1 MATNPFDQFDSAQPA
16 ANAFDQFDGPTQKPK
31 GFMSDVGTALK
42 QGVQQLPGALTGL
55 ADIPLGL
62 AGMNRLVSRAAERL
76 GEASGFQ
83 PGKWAQ
89 ETAQQYSPETQAS
102 RAEIDKAWEDPNAG
116 ALDVAGAYLRNPRA
130 TALNVVQSVP
140 SIVAGGVAGRVAGL
154 AGLASAPVRAA
165 VGEGAVMAGQQMD
178 QIDDQVDPQKA
189 ALAALGTGAAG
200 AAAGALGGQAAA
212 RMGVRDIDTT
222 LAGGAAAQAA
232 RAPGVVGRVARGAA
246 HEAAE
251 EAAQSAVEQGAQN
264 WAEGKALTEGMA
276 RNVVEGSLAGGV
288 MGAGAGAVP
297 LSRRLGL
304 DPNAGP
310 LSAAA
315 ATAVDSGATLA
326 LPAPTVTVD
335 GEGTART
342 AEQRQAERDV
352 PGPVETGAIGE
363 GRNSEQVPEPAPF
376 PAPELQPAL
385 EYSAPPALGYDTAPT
400 DTLIT
405 GADGTVRQET
415 RAEAINRAQAQ
426 GEQQAVED
434 AEAQRRA
441 DLGMPPLTPVEQVRA
456 GPARGETLELGAD
469 GVARPVDLL
478 PQPTN
483 RLRAGRAAREAGP
496 GYEPVQV
503 EGGWNVRPI
512 TSETGAAAAPEAARI
527 TLESGRNG
535 DGAAGEPGRLVAGA
549 GDGRRADAGPGLGDA
564 GRPQLGGPARR
575 GSDAAA
581 GAVARGQDD
590 LAVPAGGADAAV
602 APRALPA
609 PATALDQAA
618 HAAATSPTNDLPEPT
633 QAQKEAG
640 NYKVGRIKVHGL
652 DISVENP
659 KGSTRSGT
667 GPDGAAWAHEMSDH
681 YGYIRRTEG
690 ADGDQVDVYVGPRP
704 DSQKVYV
711 VDQLDQQT
719 GGFDEVKA
727 MLGYPNRLA
736 AVRAYRSNF
745 DAGWKVGPVTEM
757 SVEQFKAWVADRK
770 QSRLPAAQ
778 AMGASDAKDVPGARV
793 ERSPAVQ
800 AVGQRQGSVRKSEQP
815 LLSQLRRQGRDD
827 LPGVAGQLP
836 RVPGGRGAAPESAA
850 FARPDQQR
858 PAVPAGQRAVG
869 DQARAGAQPTQER
882 AAGARRPDPDA
893 GGVGRGDRSGAVDA
907 PLPDQSGRN
916 DRGASADRAAPQ
928 RPQAEPVRAVER
940 PSAGREV
947 SPDAGQQRP
956 ASGGRGANAAIEDV
970 GEKIGGARKDTAVR
984 GAATAKPRRAGDDDR
999 PAWARRFKIDQV
1011 VLSTRASE
1019 AGRWVIRDGRS
1030 QDRLGQD
1037 RQLGRASFAT
1047 REEAEAAL
1055 PLLAVAMKHRPVP
1068 LSGGKW
1074 EIWRDVTDRKRV
1086 KVVDQAFDS
1095 RETALA
1101 YMAAN
1106 AAAIIETN
1114 TTFGEADLPVPE
1126 NKRREGPARRQGD
1139 VDGQAFRDT
1148 FGFRGV
1154 EFGNWNAQAER
1165 QELMNEAY
1173 DGLLDLA
1180 EVVGVPPRAISL
1192 NGDLALAFGA
1202 RGQGLSSA
1210 RAHYEQQRA
1219 VINLTKMKG
1228 AGALAHEWFHAL
1240 DHYLGRQ
1247 DGKAA
1252 AQWTTEADGT
1262 RTLKAKGGE
1271 FDMASG
1277 GFSRRDS
1284 GVRAE
1289 LREAYEHVMR
1299 TMVYKAEKFVQDS
1312 AKAEAFVAQTRE
1324 QVAQAL
1330 DGIRKDLAAEK
1341 TYGKRFIKPAT
1352 AEQLAAFD
1360 ALAKPIV
1367 DGVALE
1373 TEARASGTASR
1384 GRLTGWRW
1392 TNDALD
1398 QISEIYK
1405 AVRGRSGFDSTNRN
1419 GVLDGLRNHMAR
1431 YSQRLKMLADAQQN
1445 TTAERRVPTEFAMDA
1460 RSLDQGR
1467 GTDYWTTPHELAA
1480 RAFQGYVQD
1489 RLAERGGRSPFL
1501 NYAPEDAAIL
1511 TPWGWK
1517 RPYPA
1522 GRERVEINAAFDR
1535 MLGVLEARTGDDGN
1549 VVLSRA
1555 AEAQQARAE
1564 SAGAAEIRRAVEQT
1578 VAGWKNAPP
1587 VVVVANPRSDGVHP
1601 RVRAHYTRPGAIVPN
1616 GSYYGGTVYLFTDH
1630 LQNPAE
1636 AQRVLF
1642 HEALGHAGLRGFF
1655 GPALNGVLDQVA
1667 AARADQVRAKA
1678 ASYGF
1683 DVDNQRQRRMAA
1695 EEVLAEMAEQN
1706 PQLPLVRRAIAAIR
1720 TWLRENI
1727 PALRDLALSDA
1738 EIVRNFLLPARGF
1751 IERGPAAERAPSSA
1765 VPVSAR
1771 AISAAVSAVPDTE
1784 KARFLQG
1791 TAILDLPGGQAP
1803 VGYPALRAWATKLFE
1818 DAGGRVTHPVLG
1830 DVLLDLRS
1838 VRDSMAHMMNPFK
1851 AEAFAAVPEVLRKG
1865 VVVLSATEGIE
1876 DSFYVSAPVRIKGAD
1891 DIVTVLVRRN
1901 PTTQRM
1907 YLHSVATKEYL
1918 LTRLDSRATA
1928 GAAPHTGEARSGD
1941 APIVTGAQEMAGLPN
1956 PRVSGA
1962 DAEASKERSGSSNP
1976 GSPKKD
1982 PLKARDSGADT
1993 AAAASGRT
2001 GKVAS
2006 GEVASVL
2013 RRLLSMKLDGQ
2024 DAARA
2029 PSSRMPAALEKGNG
2043 SEMSG
2048 VASDVAAGPVH
2059 PTGSE
2064 PSGATVEEP
2073 ARAIKSKAAGEPPMS
2088 SQAALGSSMGTMTP
2102 AQEAA
2107 WKRVAQLR
2115 QVPTLKERFDSLRA
2129 NLGTKVR
2136 QGVLDQFAPI
2146 KEISPEAYMQARL
2159 SKGSD
2164 GTMEAALLYGRPF
2177 LRDGAAD
2184 VDIKDG
2190 GFAQVLAS
2198 LKGEHDRFLMWVA
2211 ARRAERLQAEGKEN
2225 LFTSQDIGALK
2236 TLNAGRFDDGT
2247 ARTPVYAK
2255 ALRDL
2260 NAFND
2265 SVLAMAEESGLID
2278 PEARA
2283 LFKDQPYV
2291 PFYRVMEEGDM
2302 RGPKFSSGL
2311 VNQQA
2316 FKKLKGGSQQLNADL
2331 LENMLLNWSHLYSA
2345 AARNRAA
2352 QATMD
2357 AAEKLAVA
2365 HQVPEGTK
2373 GAVRVLRAGV
2383 AEHWAIEDPYLL
2395 DAVAALH
2402 YSPSPLM
2409 KPLAAMKNV
2418 LTYTVTVNPT
2428 FKIRNLI
2435 RDSLS
2440 AISQADLSYNPLRNV
2455 AGGWK
2460 ATAADSQIYASM
2472 LASGG
2477 TIRFGTQENSARL
2490 RAQVEK
2496 LGGQVLDKEGW
2507 RKLADQVRTVWS
2519 AYEEFGDRVENVN
2532 RAALYEQLVKKGHSH
2547 AEASFMARDLMDF
2560 SLSGAWPVVR
2570 LLGQSVPFFNA
2581 RLQGL
2586 YKLGRAAAEDPRR
2599 FGTMAAAVSLAS
2611 LGLMAAY
2618 QDDDDWKK
2626 REDWDRDAYW
2636 WFKVG
2641 GTAFRIPK
2649 PFELGA
2655 IGTIA
2660 ERSAELLFNDEMT
2673 GKRFGKR
2680 ISDMVF
2686 GTFAMDPTP
2695 QIIKPLLDVYANKDS
2710 FTGRAIEGMSDERLR
2725 PQDRAGERTTEVA
2738 RFLGQLGLPDP
2749 VQLAKGEYSGLSPK
2763 QIDFLL
2769 RGYFG
2774 WVGTTAAQLG
2784 DRALRPLM
2792 DRGERPAMELRDA
2805 FVAGNFVE
2813 SLPSG
2818 SSRYVTQLYDRARQ
2832 VDQAYASYRDA
2843 LKRGDTEKAAQIR
2856 EEEGGNLLARRRVNH
2871 AKEQLANINAQARMV
2886 EASRTLTA
2894 EEKRVRLDA
2903 IEERRDRV
2911 ARMASVQ

>member
-1 MATNPFDQFDSAQPA
+1 MAANPFDQFDSATTA
-16 ANAFDQFDGPTQKPK
+16 ANPFDQFDGPASKPK

-62 AGMNRLVSRAAERL
+62 AGMNRPVSRAAERL
-76 GEASGFQ
+76 GEVTGFQ

-89 ETAQQYSPETQAS
+89 ETAQQYSPETQAA
-102 RAEIDKAWEDPNAG
+102 RADIDAAWNDPNAG

-130 TALNVVQSVP
+130 TALNVVQSMP
-140 SIVAGGVAGRVAGL
+140 SIVAGGIAGRVAGL
-154 AGLASAPVRAA
+154 AGLASAPARAA
-165 VGEGAVMAGQQMD
+165 LGEGAVMAGQQMD

-200 AAAGALGGQAAA
+200 AAAGAVGGRVAA

-232 RAPGVVGRVARGAA
+232 RAPGVAGRVASGAA

-264 WAEGKALTEGMA
+264 WAEGKDLTAGMA
-276 RNVVEGSLAGGV
+276 RNVVEGALAGGV

-297 LSRRLGL
+297 LSRRMGL

-315 ATAVDSGATLA
+315 ATAVDTGATLA

-342 AEQRQAERDV
+342 AEQRQAERDA
-352 PGPVETGAIGE
+352 PGPVETGAVGQ
-363 GRNSEQVPEPAPF
+363 GRNSEEVPAAAPF

-400 DTLIT
+400 DTLIAD
-405 GADGTVRQET
+405 ADGTVRQET
-415 RAEAINRAQAQ
+415 RAEAINRAQVQ
-426 GEQQAVED
+426 GEQQAAED

-441 DLGMPPLTPVEQVRA
+441 DLGMPPLTSVEQVRP

-503 EGGWNVRPI
+503 EGGWNVRRI

-527 TLESGRNG
+527 KLESGRNR
-535 DGAAGEPGRLVAGA
+535 DGPAGEPGGLAAGA
-549 GDGRRADAGPGLGDA
+549 GDGRRANAGSGLGNA
-564 GRPQLGGPARR
+564 GRAQPGRPAGGLEP
-575 GSDAAA
+575 AAA
-581 GAVARGQDD
+581 GPVARGQDD
-590 LAVPAGGADAAV
+590 LAVPARGTDVAV

-609 PATALDQAA
+609 PSTPLDQAA
-618 HAAATSPTNDLPEPT
+618 HAAATSPTNARPEPT
-633 QAQKEAG
+633 PAQKEAG
-640 NYKVGRIKVHGL
+640 NYAKGHLKLHGL
-652 DISVENP
+652 DISIENP
-659 KGSTRSGT
+659 RGSTRSGT
-667 GPDGAAWAHEMSDH
+667 DPNGQPWSVDMPAH
-681 YGYIRRTEG
+681 YGYVRRTTG
-690 ADGDQVDVYVGPRP
+690 ADGDQVDVYIGDHP
-704 DSQKVYV
+704 DSPRVFV
-711 VDQLDQQT
+711 VDQRDADSGAFDEHKVIMGARNAIEARRLYDAGFSDGRGSQRMGAMTTMSVDEFKGWLKDGDTTTPAAPGQEGRAGLRRVRADRQVRQEGQVPARPVPTPAAADQE
-719 GGFDEVKA
+719 GGF
-727 MLGYPNRLA
+727 
-736 AVRAYRSNF
+736 
-745 DAGWKVGPVTEM
+745 
-757 SVEQFKAWVADRK
+757 
-770 QSRLPAAQ
+770 
-778 AMGASDAKDVPGARV
+778 
-793 ERSPAVQ
+793 
-800 AVGQRQGSVRKSEQP
+800 
-815 LLSQLRRQGRDD
+815 
-827 LPGVAGQLP
+827 
-836 RVPGGRGAAPESAA
+836 
-850 FARPDQQR
+850 
-858 PAVPAGQRAVG
+858 
-869 DQARAGAQPTQER
+869 RAG
-882 AAGARRPDPDA
+882 
-893 GGVGRGDRSGAVDA
+893 RS
-907 PLPDQSGRN
+907 
-916 DRGASADRAAPQ
+916 SADRASQSPASQGQRSRSAPA
-928 RPQAEPVRAVER
+928 RSPDGGEEKEGSSGHYSER
-940 PSAGREV
+940 MADPEV
-947 SPDAGQQRP
+947 SRNAGQ
-956 ASGGRGANAAIEDV
+956 RGE
-970 GEKIGGARKDTAVR
+970 GMSEFRAR
-984 GAATAKPRRAGDDDR
+984 
-999 PAWARRFKIDQV
+999 QV
-1011 VLSTRASE
+1011 
-1019 AGRWVIRDGRS
+1019 
-1030 QDRLGQD
+1030 Q
-1037 RQLGRASFAT
+1037 RQLAKANQGTTYTVEEDASLKKGWAVVGRRRRGGDAPMA
-1047 REEAEAAL
+1047 RV
-1055 PLLAVAMKHRPVP
+1055 AV
-1068 LSGGKW
+1068 
-1074 EIWRDVTDRKRV
+1074 
-1086 KVVDQAFDS
+1086 
-1095 RETALA
+1095 
-1101 YMAAN
+1101 
-1106 AAAIIETN
+1106 
-1114 TTFGEADLPVPE
+1114 GEAD
-1126 NKRREGPARRQGD
+1126 
-1139 VDGQAFRDT
+1139 
-1148 FGFRGV
+1148 
-1154 EFGNWNAQAER
+1154 
-1165 QELMNEAY
+1165 
-1173 DGLLDLA
+1173 
-1180 EVVGVPPRAISL
+1180 I
-1192 NGDLALAFGA
+1192 
-1202 RGQGLSSA
+1202 
-1210 RAHYEQQRA
+1210 QRA
-1219 VINLTKMKG
+1219 
-1228 AGALAHEWFHAL
+1228 
-1240 DHYLGRQ
+1240 Q
-1247 DGKAA
+1247 D
-1252 AQWTTEADGT
+1252 Q
-1262 RTLKAKGGE
+1262 
-1271 FDMASG
+1271 
-1277 GFSRRDS
+1277 
-1284 GVRAE
+1284 
-1289 LREAYEHVMR
+1289 H
-1299 TMVYKAEKFVQDS
+1299 
-1312 AKAEAFVAQTRE
+1312 
-1324 QVAQAL
+1324 
-1330 DGIRKDLAAEK
+1330 
-1341 TYGKRFIKPAT
+1341 
-1352 AEQLAAFD
+1352 
-1360 ALAKPIV
+1360 
-1367 DGVALE
+1367 
-1373 TEARASGTASR
+1373 
-1384 GRLTGWRW
+1384 
-1392 TNDALD
+1392 
-1398 QISEIYK
+1398 
-1405 AVRGRSGFDSTNRN
+1405 
-1419 GVLDGLRNHMAR
+1419 H
-1431 YSQRLKMLADAQQN
+1431 
-1445 TTAERRVPTEFAMDA
+1445 
-1460 RSLDQGR
+1460 
-1467 GTDYWTTPHELAA
+1467 
-1480 RAFQGYVQD
+1480 
-1489 RLAERGGRSPFL
+1489 
-1501 NYAPEDAAIL
+1501 
-1511 TPWGWK
+1511 
-1517 RPYPA
+1517 
-1522 GRERVEINAAFDR
+1522 
-1535 MLGVLEARTGDDGN
+1535 
-1549 VVLSRA
+1549 
-1555 AEAQQARAE
+1555 
-1564 SAGAAEIRRAVEQT
+1564 AEIERAVGQT
-1578 VAGWKNAPP
+1578 KGRWRNAPP
-1587 VVVVANPRSDGVHP
+1587 VVVVANPRSAGVHA
-1601 RVRAHYTRPGAIVPN
+1601 RVRKHYTQPGAIVPN
-1616 GSYYGGTVYLFTDH
+1616 GSYYGGTAYLFTDY
-1630 LQNPAE
+1630 LQDPAE
-1636 AQRVLF
+1636 ALRVLF
-1642 HEALGHAGLRGFF
+1642 HEVLGHAGLRGVF
-1655 GPALNGVLDQVA
+1655 GPALNSVLDQVA
-1667 AARADQVRAKA
+1667 AARSEQVRAKA
-1678 ASYGF
+1678 AEYGF
-1683 DVDNQRQRRMAA
+1683 DLDNQRQRRMAA
-1695 EEVLAEMAEQN
+1695 EEVLAELAEQN

-1727 PALRDLALSDA
+1727 PALRGMALSDA
-1738 EIVRNFLLPARGF
+1738 EIVRNFIMPARGF

-1765 VPVSAR
+1765 VPASSQRAEGDTLAEVRQQWAAMGIENYVSESRGVINLSTIKVPQGERNGGKGTRAMELLAAYADRTGQRIALSPSADFGSSKLRLIRFYKRFGFVENRGRSKDFTISETMIREPAQAPASAR
-1771 AISAAVSAVPDTE
+1771 AISAAVSAVPDVE

-1791 TAILDLPGGQAP
+1791 AAIADLPGDQAP
-1803 VGYPALRAWATKLFE
+1803 KGYPALRAWATKLFE
-1818 DAGGRVTHPVLG
+1818 DAGGKVTHPVLG
-1830 DVLLDLRS
+1830 DVVLDARA
-1838 VRDSMAHMMNPFK
+1838 VKDSMGHGMNPFK
-1851 AEAFAAVPEVLRKG
+1851 AEAFAVVPQVLEKG
-1865 VVVLSATEGIE
+1865 VVVAEGQQGRDGIGY
-1876 DSFYVSAPVRIKGAD
+1876 FVSAPVRIAGAED
-1891 DIVTVLVRRN
+1891 VVTVLVRRDPN
-1901 PTTQRM
+1901 SQRM
-1907 YLHSVATKEYL
+1907 YLHSVVTKEGL
-1918 LTRLDSRATA
+1918 LR
-1928 GAAPHTGEARSGD
+1928 
-1941 APIVTGAQEMAGLPN
+1941 
-1956 PRVSGA
+1956 
-1962 DAEASKERSGSSNP
+1962 
-1976 GSPKKD
+1976 
-1982 PLKARDSGADT
+1982 ARDSGTDAGGGVER
-1993 AAAASGRT
+1993 S
-2001 GKVAS
+2001 GKVTS

-2013 RRLLSMKLDGQ
+2013 RNLLSMKTDGPAG
-2024 DAARA
+2024 DA
-2029 PSSRMPAALEKGNG
+2029 P
-2043 SEMSG
+2043 MS
-2048 VASDVAAGPVH
+2048 
-2059 PTGSE
+2059 
-2064 PSGATVEEP
+2064 
-2073 ARAIKSKAAGEPPMS
+2073 SKAAAGTAMGAMS
-2088 SQAALGSSMGTMTP
+2088 P

-2115 QVPTLKERFDSLRA
+2115 QVPTLKERFDGLRA

-2146 KEISPEAYMQARL
+2146 KEISAEAYMHARL

-2211 ARRAERLQAEGKEN
+2211 AQRAERLQAEGKEN

-2265 SVLAMAEESGLID
+2265 SVLAMAEQSGLID

-2302 RGPKFSSGL
+2302 KGPKFSSGL

-2507 RKLADQVRTVWS
+2507 RKLANQVRTVWS

-2560 SLSGAWPVVR
+2560 SLSGAWPAVR

-2641 GTAFRIPK
+2641 DTAFRIPK

-2660 ERSAELLFNDEMT
+2660 ERSAELLFDDEMT
-2673 GKRFGKR
+2673 GQRFGKR

-2710 FTGRAIEGMSDERLR
+2710 FTGRAIEGMTDERLR

-2832 VDQAYASYRDA
+2832 VNQAYASYRDA
-2843 LKRGDTEKAAQIR
+2843 LKRGDTEKAAEIR
-2856 EEEGGNLLARRRVNH
+2856 EEEGGNLLARQRVNH
-2871 AKEQLANINAQARMV
+2871 AKEQLAKINQQARMV
-2886 EASRTLTA
+2886 EGSRTLSA
-2894 EEKRVRLDA
+2894 EQKRVRLDA
-2903 IEERRDRV
+2903 IEDRRDRV
-2911 ARMASVQ
+2911 ARLASVQ

>member
-1 MATNPFDQFDSAQPA
+1 MAEIDWEKGQMAPPA
-16 ANAFDQFDGPTQKPK
+16 AAEPDWESGTMAPPSNK
-31 GFMSDVGTALK
+31 GLMSDFGTALK

-55 ADIPLGL
+55 ADIPLSL
-62 AGMNRLVSRAAERL
+62 AGMNRPVSRSAERL
-76 GEASGFQ
+76 GEVTGFQ
-83 PGKWAQ
+83 PGKWAL
-89 ETAQQYSPETQAS
+89 ETAQQYSPETQAA
-102 RAEIDKAWEDPNAG
+102 RADIDQAWADPNAG

-154 AGLASAPVRAA
+154 AGLASAPARAA
-165 VGEGAVMAGQQMD
+165 LGEGAVMAGQQMD

-200 AAAGALGGQAAA
+200 AAAGAVGGRIAA

-222 LAGGAAAQAA
+222 LAGGAIAQAA
-232 RAPGVVGRVARGAA
+232 RTPGVAGRVASGAA

-264 WAEGKALTEGMA
+264 WAEGKDLTEGMA

-297 LSRRLGL
+297 PSRRMGL

-315 ATAVDSGATLA
+315 ATAVDNGATLA

-335 GEGTART
+335 GDGTART
-342 AEQRQAERDV
+342 ADQRQAERDA
-352 PGPVETGAIGE
+352 PGPMETGAMGQ
-363 GRNSEQVPEPAPF
+363 GRNSEDAPAAAPF

-385 EYSAPPALGYDTAPT
+385 EYAAPPALAYDTAPT
-400 DTLIT
+400 DTLIAD
-405 GADGTVRQET
+405 ADGTVRQET
-415 RAEAINRAQAQ
+415 RAEAINRQQ
-426 GEQQAVED
+426 VLGEQQAVEET
-434 AEAQRRA
+434 EAQRRA
-441 DLGMPPLTPVEQVRA
+441 DLGMPPLTPVEQVKP

-483 RLRAGRAAREAGP
+483 RIRAGKLAREAGA
-496 GYEPVQV
+496 GHEPVRV
-503 EGGWNVRPI
+503 EGGWNVRRI
-512 TSETGAAAAPEAARI
+512 EGAA
-527 TLESGRNG
+527 
-535 DGAAGEPGRLVAGA
+535 DGATGEPGGLAAKDGA
-549 GDGRRADAGPGLGDA
+549 GQRADAGPGLGGA
-564 GRPQLGGPARR
+564 GRPQLGGPEAGVR
-575 GSDAAA
+575 SAA
-581 GAVARGQDD
+581 G
-590 LAVPAGGADAAV
+590 AAV
-602 APRALPA
+602 APGQGDLALRAGGAGAALARRALPA
-609 PATALDQAA
+609 PTTPLDQAA
-618 HAAATSPTNDLPEPT
+618 HAAATSPINDLPEPT

-640 NYKVGRIKVHGL
+640 NYKKGRIKVAGM

-667 GPDGAAWAHEMSDH
+667 GPDGTAWSHEMSDH

-690 ADGDQVDVYVGPRP
+690 ADGDQVDVYVGPKP
-704 DSQKVYV
+704 ESQKVFV

-727 MLGYPNRLA
+727 MLGFPNRLA
-736 AVRAYRSNF
+736 ALRAYRSNF

-757 SVEQFKAWVADRK
+757 SIEEFRNWAADRE
-770 QSRLPAAQ
+770 QSKLPAAQ
-778 AMGASDAKDVPGARV
+778 ARGVRSANAVPGTRA
-793 ERSPAVQ
+793 ESTPAVQ
-800 AVGQRQGSVRKSEQP
+800 AVEQRQGPVRQP
-815 LLSQLRRQGRDD
+815 QQPVFPQLRGQGGDA
-827 LPGVAGQLP
+827 LSGVAGQFS
-836 RVPGGRGAAPESAA
+836 RVPGRRGIEAEPSAL
-850 FARPDQQR
+850 ARQDQER

-869 DQARAGAQPTQER
+869 NQEGAGTQPAEER
-882 AAGARRPDPDA
+882 AAVARRPNSDT
-893 GGVGRGDRSGAVDA
+893 GGVGRGGRAGSVDA
-907 PLPDQSGRN
+907 PLPDQPRRN
-916 DRGASADRAAPQ
+916 DEGTGPNRTATWRSA
-928 RPQAEPVRAVER
+928 
-940 PSAGREV
+940 
-947 SPDAGQQRP
+947 
-956 ASGGRGANAAIEDV
+956 ANAGGGGVAPGAIEDI
-970 GEKIGGARKDTAVR
+970 GEKIGGARKDAATRGTA
-984 GAATAKPRRAGDDDR
+984 AATAKPRRTNDDDR
-999 PAWARRFKIDQV
+999 PAWARRFKIDQIAK
-1011 VLSTRASE
+1011 SMRAGE
-1019 AGRWVIRDGRS
+1019 EGRWVVRDGRS

-1037 RQLGRASFAT
+1037 RQLGRQSFAT

-1055 PLLAVAMKHRPVP
+1055 PALAVAMKHRPVP
-1068 LSGGKW
+1068 LAAGQW

-1086 KVVDQAFDS
+1086 KVVDQTFDS
-1095 RETALA
+1095 REAA
-1101 YMAAN
+1101 QAFMANN

-1126 NKRREGPARRQGD
+1126 NKRREGPERRQGD

-1154 EFGNWNAQAER
+1154 EFGNWNNQAER

-1180 EVVGVPPRAISL
+1180 EVVGIPPRAISL

-1202 RGQGLSSA
+1202 RGQGLNSA
-1210 RAHYEQQRA
+1210 RAHYEQERA

-1252 AQWTTEADGT
+1252 AQWTTQADGT
-1262 RTLKAKGGE
+1262 RTLKALGGE

-1289 LREAYEHVMR
+1289 VREAYEHVMR
-1299 TMVYKAEKFVQDS
+1299 TMVYKAERFVQDS

-1324 QVAQAL
+1324 QVARSL
-1330 DGIRKDLAAEK
+1330 DGIRKDLASEK
-1341 TYGKRFIKPAT
+1341 TYGQRFTKPAT
-1352 AEQLAAFD
+1352 PEQLGAFD

-1373 TEARASGTASR
+1373 TEARASGTASK

-1392 TNDALD
+1392 TNDALE
-1398 QISEIYK
+1398 QISAIYK

-1419 GVLDGLRNHMAR
+1419 GTLDGLRDHMGR
-1431 YSQRLKMLADAQQN
+1431 YSQRLKMLADAQKEA
-1445 TTAERRVPTEFAMDA
+1445 TAERRVPTDFAMDA

-1467 GTDYWTTPHELAA
+1467 GSDYWTTPHELAA
-1480 RAFQGYVQD
+1480 RAFQGYVED
-1489 RLAERGGRSPFL
+1489 RIAERGGRSPFL
-1501 NYAPEDAAIL
+1501 NHAPEGAAIL

-1535 MLGVLEARTGDDGN
+1535 MLGVLEARTADDGN
-1549 VVLSRA
+1549 VVLSSASGAGAQAARA
-1555 AEAQQARAE
+1555 ASPRV
-1564 SAGAAEIRRAVEQT
+1564 AEIRRAVEQT

-1587 VVVVANPRSDGVHP
+1587 VIVVANPSAAGVHP
-1601 RVRAHYTRPGAIVPN
+1601 RVREHYTRPGAVVPN
-1616 GSYYGGTVYLFTDH
+1616 GSFYGGTVYLFTDF
-1630 LQNPAE
+1630 LQDSAE

-1655 GPALNGVLDQVA
+1655 GPALNSVLDQVA
-1667 AARADQVRAKA
+1667 TARAEQVRAKA
-1678 ASYGF
+1678 ADYGF
-1683 DVDNQRQRRMAA
+1683 DVGNQRQRRMAA
-1695 EEVLAEMAEQN
+1695 EEVLAELAEQN

-1727 PALRDLALSDA
+1727 PALGGLALSDA

-1751 IERGPAAERAPSSA
+1751 IERGPAAERVPSSA

-1771 AISAAVSAVPDTE
+1771 AISAAVSAVPDAE

-1791 TAILDLPGGQAP
+1791 AAIMDLPGSQAP
-1803 VGYPALRAWATKLFE
+1803 KGYPALRAWATKLFE
-1818 DAGGRVTHPVLG
+1818 DAGGKATHPVLG
-1830 DVLLDLRS
+1830 DVVLDGRA
-1838 VRDSMAHMMNPFK
+1838 VKDSMGHRMSPFK
-1851 AEAFAAVPEVLRKG
+1851 AEAFAAVPAVLREGK
-1865 VVVLSATEGIE
+1865 VVLSATEGRV
-1876 DSFYVSAPVRIKGAD
+1876 DSHYVSAPVKVQGVD
-1891 DIVTVLVRRN
+1891 DIVTVLVRRDPN
-1901 PTTQRM
+1901 SQRM
-1907 YLHSVATKEYL
+1907 YLHSVATKESL
-1918 LTRLDSRATA
+1918 LKPLNSEA
-1928 GAAPHTGEARSGD
+1928 GSAEAVPEQNGRWRPGD
-1941 APIVTGAQEMAGLPN
+1941 APIVRGAQERQA
-1956 PRVSGA
+1956 PRRAWDSGA
-1962 DAEASKERSGSSNP
+1962 DAGGSVERSG
-1976 GSPKKD
+1976 
-1982 PLKARDSGADT
+1982 
-1993 AAAASGRT
+1993 
-2001 GKVAS
+2001 KVTS

-2013 RRLLSMKLDGQ
+2013 RELLSMKLDGP
-2024 DAARA
+2024 DADA
-2029 PSSRMPAALEKGNG
+2029 P
-2043 SEMSG
+2043 MS
-2048 VASDVAAGPVH
+2048 
-2059 PTGSE
+2059 
-2064 PSGATVEEP
+2064 
-2073 ARAIKSKAAGEPPMS
+2073 SKAAAGTAMGAMS
-2088 SQAALGSSMGTMTP
+2088 P

-2115 QVPTLKERFDSLRA
+2115 QVPTLKERFDALRA

-2146 KEISPEAYMQARL
+2146 KEISAEAYMQARL

-2164 GTMEAALLYGRPF
+2164 GTMEAALMYGRPF
-2177 LRDGAAD
+2177 LRDGAPD
-2184 VDIKDG
+2184 VDVKDG

-2211 ARRAERLQAEGKEN
+2211 AHRAERLQAEGKEN

-2265 SVLAMAEESGLID
+2265 SVLAMAEQSGLID

-2302 RGPKFSSGL
+2302 KGPKFSSGL

-2357 AAEKLAVA
+2357 AAERLAVA
-2365 HQVPEGTK
+2365 HQVPDGTK

-2383 AEHWAIEDPYLL
+2383 AEHWAVEDPYLL

-2402 YSPSPLM
+2402 YTPSPLM
-2409 KPLAAMKNV
+2409 KPLAAMKNI

-2507 RKLADQVRTVWS
+2507 RKLADQVRTVWG
-2519 AYEEFGDRVENVN
+2519 AYEEFGDRMENVN
-2532 RAALYEQLVKKGHSH
+2532 RGALYEQLVKKGRSH

-2560 SLSGAWPVVR
+2560 SLSGAWPTVR

-2725 PQDRAGERTTEVA
+2725 PQDRSGERTTEVA

-2784 DRALRPLM
+2784 DRALRPAM

-2818 SSRYVTQLYDRARQ
+2818 SSRYVTQLYDRARE

-2856 EEEGGNLLARRRVNH
+2856 EEEGGNLLARRRVTH
-2871 AKEQLANINAQARMV
+2871 AKEQLAKINQQARMV
-2886 EASRTLTA
+2886 EASRTLSA
-2894 EEKRVRLDA
+2894 DEKRVRLDE
-2903 IEERRDRV
+2903 IEERRNRV
-2911 ARMASVQ
+2911 AQTASVQ